1 MIGRQVSSML
11 FPEWKRDPGFD
22 VVNNLIDA
30 SSEVYLR
37 SSLSPIPDAVK
48 PRLLTTPFSTT
59 AFARSTVWRFEASSC
74 KAASKDLP
82 SSHVQHGASA
92 PSWHNTFVRLSDTHP
107 PGLIRPELRLQR
119 SPPRILDAAA
129 WSGLESAP
137 ESRSRGA
144 DPHLPRSFTT
154 PLAGRFQPFL
164 SLCSTLS
171 IPIRIICSMD
181 GLLCLRSTTTQS
193 GTIDAVGG
201 RPHQQS

>member
-92 PSWHNTFVRLSDTHP
+92 PSWHNVSLGIGATGSHVPYKS
-107 PGLIRPELRLQR
+107 LIWLRAAYMPDAARADFRITPELI
-119 SPPRILDAAA
+119 P
-129 WSGLESAP
+129 G
-137 ESRSRGA
+137 
-144 DPHLPRSFTT
+144 T
-154 PLAGRFQPFL
+154 
-164 SLCSTLS
+164 STS
-171 IPIRIICSMD
+171 S
-181 GLLCLRSTTTQS
+181 Q
-193 GTIDAVGG
+193 
-201 RPHQQS
+201 